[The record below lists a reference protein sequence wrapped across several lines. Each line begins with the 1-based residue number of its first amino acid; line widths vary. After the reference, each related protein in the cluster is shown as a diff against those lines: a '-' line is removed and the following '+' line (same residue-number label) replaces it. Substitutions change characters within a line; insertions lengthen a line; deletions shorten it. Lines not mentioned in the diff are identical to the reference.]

1 MACKDC
7 FSNCSEMLYDNCMKY
22 TGEDIELL
30 GICKG
35 DPVSKV
41 EQVIIEKLLEF
52 AEGNGIELSDL
63 TLSNCPSLQTALNGN
78 SPTLTRIIQL
88 LWDNQCTLKSL
99 IDQLA
104 PSSYAFNTACL
115 TGLPANPKQ
124 EDILQA
130 ALNLLCSIKSTVDA
144 FPTTYVK
151 ISDLNSLVT
160 QIIQNNT
167 QTPSAGVQ
175 YKDRLA
181 PYTAVPYFGPLS
193 NFDNTGKGLS
203 TLGWDKVYICNGLN
217 GTQDLRGRT
226 LVGAVRNIPGGAL
239 DTAVNPT
246 NPLNITPVDYAIGD
260 KFGENFVK
268 LTTNEIPSH
277 SHPVNDPG
285 HRHTLPPNIH
295 QDGNAAGGE
304 GGSNEK
310 APRVTLY
317 TTTNTTGI
325 SIGATGGGQAHN
337 NRQPSIACVFIM
349 HIP

>member
-7 FSNCSEMLYDNCMKY
+7 FSNCNDFVNDNCVKY
-22 TGEDIELL
+22 TGDTIPVL

-41 EQVIIEKLLEF
+41 EQVIIEKVLEF
-52 AEGNGIELSDL
+52 AEGKNIILGDINLETCPEL
-63 TLSNCPSLQTALNGN
+63 LQILNGED
-78 SPTLTRIIQL
+78 PTLERLISI
-88 LWDNQCTLKSL
+88 LWKNQCTLKEL
-99 IDQLA
+99 IGT
-104 PSSYAFNTACL
+104 SSPVSFNTACL
-115 TGLPANPKQ
+115 SGLPENPTKDQ
-124 EDILQA
+124 ILQA
-130 ALNLLCSIKSTVDA
+130 ALNKICSMSSVVDSLPA
-144 FPTTYVK
+144 TYVK
-151 ISDLNSLVT
+151 ISDLQNLVQ
-160 QIIQNNT
+160 QIIQQNSE
-167 QTPSAGVQ
+167 TPSGGVQ
-175 YKDRLA
+175 YKDRMPPNVAL
-181 PYTAVPYFGPLS
+181 PYFGSLN
-193 NFDNTGKGLS
+193 NFDNTGKGIS
-203 TLGWDKVYICNGLN
+203 ALGWDKVYLCNGSN
-217 GTQDLRGRT
+217 GTPDLRGRT

-239 DTAVNPT
+239 DTAVNPA
-246 NPLNITPVDYAIGD
+246 NPLNIAPVDYAMGD

-285 HRHTLPPNIH
+285 HRHTLPPNVH

-337 NRQPSIACVFIM
+337 NRQPSIACAFIM
-349 HIP
+349 YIP